1 MKTPIALSMLLSP
14 FSLPHDERWVL
25 PLALGLFALLAV
37 FSAWWVLPLALG
49 ALLCAAHRHCV
60 SVRAE

>member
-25 PLALGLFALLAV
+25 PLALGD
-37 FSAWWVLPLALG
+37 
-49 ALLCAAHRHCV
+49 LLCAAHRHCV

>member
-25 PLALGLFALLAV
+25 PLSRSALLTLRR
-37 FSAWWVLPLALG
+37 SQALCF
-49 ALLCAAHRHCV
+49 CAC
-60 SVRAE
+60 

>member
-25 PLALGLFALLAV
+25 PL
-37 FSAWWVLPLALG
+37 VLD

>member
-25 PLALGLFALLAV
+25 
-37 FSAWWVLPLALG
+37 LALG

>member
-1 MKTPIALSMLLSP
+1 MNTPIALPMMLSP
-14 FSLPHDERWVL
+14 FSLPHDERGVL
-25 PLALGLFALLAV
+25 PLALD
-37 FSAWWVLPLALG
+37 